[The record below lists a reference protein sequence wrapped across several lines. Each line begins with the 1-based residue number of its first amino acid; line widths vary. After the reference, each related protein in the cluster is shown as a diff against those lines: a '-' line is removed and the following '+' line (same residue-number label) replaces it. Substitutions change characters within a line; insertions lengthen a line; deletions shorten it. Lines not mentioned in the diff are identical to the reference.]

1 MATTNKTTQVR
12 LSTHVAADAR
22 QVAAYLGF
30 RIQRG
35 QGMGEGNIAKMLE
48 ALVEKV
54 RERPETVE
62 VLAALLKRNT
72 PYLGDK

>member
-72 PYLGDK
+72 PYLDNK

>member
-22 QVAAYLGF
+22 QIAAYLGF

-72 PYLGDK
+72 PYLDNK

>member
-1 MATTNKTTQVR
+1 MPPHPRRLGLKAT
-12 LSTHVAADAR
+12 SVAADAR

-35 QGMGEGNIAKMLE
+35 QGRGEGNIAKMLE

-72 PYLGDK
+72 PYLDNK

>member
-22 QVAAYLGF
+22 QIAAYLGF

-62 VLAALLKRNT
+62 VLAALLERNT
-72 PYLGDK
+72 PYLDNK